1 MLYLVTR
8 FSFHTK
14 MSREEA
20 NRFAIRAA
28 AKAYEDL
35 KVSLAAQAPVD
46 SGREK
51 YLKGKHDFIVYMLRK
66 ALVHS
71 YLGKTVEIKIDRPV
85 GSTHPRHENFTYPI
99 NCGYIPNVTDGDGE
113 VLDVYL
119 LGVEVPVK
127 EYKAR
132 MIGMIHHRNNAKDKL
147 VAAPEGMDFTKE
159 KIAEAVHFQEQY
171 YENEIELW
179 ETINESA
186 VCHSLS
192 KEAHK

>member
-1 MLYLVTR
+1 M
-8 FSFHTK
+8 
-14 MSREEA
+14 
-20 NRFAIRAA
+20 
-28 AKAYEDL
+28 
-35 KVSLAAQAPVD
+35 
-46 SGREK
+46 
-51 YLKGKHDFIVYMLRK
+51 
-66 ALVHS
+66 
-71 YLGKTVEIKIDRPV
+71 
-85 GSTHPRHENFTYPI
+85 
-99 NCGYIPNVTDGDGE
+99 
-113 VLDVYL
+113 DVYL